1 MMEDRKV
8 QTKHQVESGA
18 SILKHF
24 HALAQAGSLP
34 EADAKS
40 RAVVEEML
48 CDELQHA
55 RSALDAGGFDFP
67 APIKLA
73 MRLASRVMTHS
84 SYHL

>member
-1 MMEDRKV
+1 
-8 QTKHQVESGA
+8 
-18 SILKHF
+18 
-24 HALAQAGSLP
+24 
-34 EADAKS
+34 AKS